1 MVTEAY
7 SNPIQTI
14 IEEIKNISPEITN
27 ALVFKNNGQTITCT
41 QTISESQTKKFVT
54 NFANVVLQAEAIG
67 SIENLTIQAGN
78 GQINIAAFDD
88 CFIATVSL
96 PTVKPEILKSL
107 TQVVVPTIVRL
118 VNQIEPH
125 SKNQSFETEQVEK
138 ETNDDPPLIEEKET
152 EVDVEPALEPQPPFE
167 PLLHKTPTSQFMVE
181 KISGLLVPADTVRID
196 GEVLE
201 KWSDIYEDK
210 KFNSVIIEAL
220 DGKKTTCKFRTI
232 KEAKNNAKGIIQI
245 PEKILQIL
253 QTEKGKLVIVRPLI
267 D

>member
-1 MVTEAY
+1 MVTEVY

-14 IEEIKNISPEITN
+14 IEEIKNISPEVTN
-27 ALVFKNNGQTITCT
+27 ALVFKNNGQTIACT
-41 QTISESQTKKFVT
+41 QTITETQTKKIVA
-54 NFANVVLQAEAIG
+54 NFASIALQADAIG
-67 SIENLTIQAGN
+67 SIENFTIQADDC
-78 GQINIAAFDD
+78 QINIVAVDD
-88 CFIATVSL
+88 CFLATVSSQ
-96 PTVKPEILKSL
+96 TVKPEILKSL

-118 VNQIEPH
+118 VNQIETH
-125 SKNQSFETEQVEK
+125 SKNQLSMTEQVEK
-138 ETNDDPPLIEEKET
+138 KTNDDAPLIEKE
-152 EVDVEPALEPQPPFE
+152 EVDVEPILEPQPPFE
-167 PLLHKTPTSQFMVE
+167 TFLPKTPTNQFMVE

-196 GEVLE
+196 GEVVE

-210 KFNSVIIEAL
+210 QFNSVIIEAL

-253 QTEKGKLVIVRPLI
+253 QTEKGKLVIVRPVI